1 MKGVNHMEE
10 MISVLKRIGLPE
22 SECARIQ
29 DEYRNDLEGLSELVL
44 YMRAILDDR
53 HEYV

>member
-1 MKGVNHMEE
+1 MEKLLE
-10 MISVLKRIGLPE
+10 TLKNIGLPDDE
-22 SECARIQ
+22 IARVKAYYI
-29 DEYRNDLEGLSELVL
+29 NDYDGLLQYVL